1 MGLSFCKFRAL
12 HECVRVSLYL
22 DPWNTR
28 HCKGEMNTTCMPF
41 SSTIFYQACVMPA
54 ALIDTCVGAALEA
67 DLSGG
72 RPYFMRLKYE
82 AQGIAYVC
90 SLRREEEQALDNGRA
105 KLLPGPPAATPQ
117 SSQQSAGGSSTATGH
132 ANQGA
137 PPPVA
142 PPLCP
147 PSSASK
153 SDATID
159 RTVATP
165 CT

>member
-1 MGLSFCKFRAL
+1 
-12 HECVRVSLYL
+12 
-22 DPWNTR
+22 
-28 HCKGEMNTTCMPF
+28 
-41 SSTIFYQACVMPA
+41 MPA

-67 DLSGG
+67 ELSGG

-90 SLRREEEQALDNGRA
+90 SRRREEEQALDNGRA

-117 SSQQSAGGSSTATGH
+117 SSQQSAGRSSTATGH
-132 ANQGA
+132 ADQGA
-137 PPPVA
+137 PPLVA

-147 PSSASK
+147 PSSASNT
-153 SDATID
+153 DATID
-159 RTVATP
+159 RTMATP